1 MDQGIIASFKVYY
14 LWSTFAECVWAM
26 FCALQS
32 AQGFTGSMHNVA
44 QAKKKAIA
52 AISRQQQMKIDKNVE
67 LLNSHGEE
75 LMNG

>member
-1 MDQGIIASFKVYY
+1 
-14 LWSTFAECVWAM
+14 M